1 MKKYI
6 IFFGGVF
13 LNILA
18 FIDHY
23 REYDDLSIAISHTL
37 PILLVTALIVII
49 VVLLDLNKI
58 QNENTMLKEELINCK
73 RNYSKMQ
80 DKNMLYEFCWD
91 SMNKELITVINRT
104 QQKRI
109 ETAYDLFLK
118 YTEMLKRSNL
128 K

>member
-1 MKKYI
+1 MKKYVI
-6 IFFGGVF
+6 LFGGAF
-13 LNILA
+13 LNVLA

-23 REYDDLSIAISHTL
+23 REYDDLATAFSHTL
-37 PILLVTALIVII
+37 PILLLTAVIVISVMLI
-49 VVLLDLNKI
+49 DLSKL
-58 QNENTMLKEELINCK
+58 QKENSKLKEELAISK
-73 RNYSKMQ
+73 ANYTKMQ

-118 YTEMLKRSNL
+118 YTEMLKRSKL